1 MKLAVIFGGKSTEHD
16 VSIVSG
22 TSVIANLNQE
32 KYQIYPIYIDK
43 FGTFYAYPYN
53 KRILSLGE
61 TPQNLKRID
70 NILAYLKNIDIV
82 FPVLHGKYGEDGTIQ
97 GMLDLID
104 KKYVGCHTL
113 SSSICMDKVYTKII
127 LNSAGIKQADYI
139 VVKQYQNEYKILDN
153 SFNESIHNSISLIN
167 FVNNKFTYPIFVK
180 PSKSGSS
187 IGVTKVNIE
196 DELINAIEEAFKYD
210 DKVLVEECI
219 MGREVECALLGN
231 DELIAS
237 PIGEIKTNTSFYS
250 YDSKYKSET
259 EQTLIPNDIS
269 FDITNKIKKIAKK
282 AFQVCDC
289 KGLARIDF
297 FIKDDNE
304 IILNE
309 INTMPGFTSISMYP
323 KLMQEY
329 GYDYKTL
336 LDELVELAKNS

>member
-1 MKLAVIFGGKSTEHD
+1 MKLAVIFGGKSTEHE
-16 VSIVSG
+16 VSVVSG

-43 FGTFYAYPYN
+43 FGTFYACPYN

-61 TPQNLKRID
+61 VPQNLKIID
-70 NILAYLKNIDIV
+70 NILAYLKDIDVV

-97 GMLDLID
+97 GMLDLLD

-113 SSSICMDKVYTKII
+113 SSSICMDKVYTKIL
-127 LNSAGIKQADYI
+127 LNSAGIKQADYL
-139 VVKQYQNEYKILDN
+139 VVKKNQNEYQIFDK
-153 SFNESIHNSISLIN
+153 SFNESIHNNVSLISLIN
-167 FVNNKFTYPIFVK
+167 SKFTYPIFVK

-187 IGVTKVNIE
+187 IGVTKVEVE
-196 DELINAIEEAFKYD
+196 DDLINAIEEAFKYD
-210 DKVLVEECI
+210 DKVLIEECI
-219 MGREVECALLGN
+219 IGREVECAVLGN

-237 PIGEIKTNTSFYS
+237 PIGEIKANTSFYS
-250 YDSKYKSET
+250 YDSKYKSKE

-269 FDITNKIKKIAKK
+269 FDITNRVKNIARK

-289 KGLARIDF
+289 RGLSRIDF
-297 FIKDDNE
+297 FIKEDNE

-329 GYDYKTL
+329 GFDYDKL
-336 LDELVELAKNS
+336 LDKLIDLANI

>member
-1 MKLAVIFGGKSTEHD
+1 MKLAVIFGGKSTEHE
-16 VSIVSG
+16 VSVVSG

-43 FGTFYAYPYN
+43 FGTFYASPYN
-53 KRILSLGE
+53 KKILSLGE
-61 TPQNLKRID
+61 VPQNLKRID
-70 NILAYLKNIDIV
+70 NILAYLKDIDVV

-97 GMLDLID
+97 GMLDLLD

-113 SSSICMDKVYTKII
+113 SSSICMDKVYTKIL
-127 LNSAGIKQADYI
+127 LNSAGIKQADYL
-139 VVKQYQNEYKILDN
+139 VVKKNQNEYQIFDK
-153 SFNESIHNSISLIN
+153 SFNESIHNNVSLISLIN
-167 FVNNKFTYPIFVK
+167 SKFTYPIFVK

-187 IGVTKVNIE
+187 IGVTKVEVE
-196 DELINAIEEAFKYD
+196 DDLINAIEEAFKYD
-210 DKVLVEECI
+210 DKVLIEECI
-219 MGREVECALLGN
+219 IGREVECAVLGN

-237 PIGEIKTNTSFYS
+237 PIGEIKANTSFYS
-250 YDSKYKSET
+250 YDSKYKSKE

-269 FDITNKIKKIAKK
+269 FDITNRVKNIARK

-289 KGLARIDF
+289 RGLSRIDF
-297 FIKDDNE
+297 FIKEDNE

-329 GYDYKTL
+329 GFDYDKL
-336 LDELVELAKNS
+336 LDKLIDLANI

>member
-16 VSIVSG
+16 VSVVSG

-43 FGTFYAYPYN
+43 FGIFYACPYN

-61 TPQNLKRID
+61 IPQNLKKID
-70 NILAYLKNIDIV
+70 NIFAYLKDIDVV

-127 LNSAGIKQADYI
+127 LNSAGIKQAGYL
-139 VVKQYQNEYKILDN
+139 VVKRNQNEYKIFDN
-153 SFNESIHNSISLIN
+153 AFNESIHNNVSLISMI
-167 FVNNKFTYPIFVK
+167 NNKFTYPIFVK

-187 IGVTKVNIE
+187 IGVTKVEVE
-196 DELINAIEEAFKYD
+196 DELLEAIEDAFKYD
-210 DKVLVEECI
+210 DKVLIEECI
-219 MGREVECALLGN
+219 MGREVECAVLGN

-237 PIGEIKTNTSFYS
+237 PIGEIKTDTSFYS
-250 YDSKYKSET
+250 YGSKYKSKT

-269 FDITNKIKKIAKK
+269 FDITNRVKIIAKK

-329 GYDYKTL
+329 GFDYDTL
-336 LDELVELAKNS
+336 LDKLINLANK